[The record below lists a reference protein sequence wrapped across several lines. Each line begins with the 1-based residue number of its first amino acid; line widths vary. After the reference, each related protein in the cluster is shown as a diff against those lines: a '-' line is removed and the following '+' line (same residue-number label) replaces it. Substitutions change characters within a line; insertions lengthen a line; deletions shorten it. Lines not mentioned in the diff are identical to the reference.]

1 MCRHLW
7 KWSIQL
13 HNAVRATGH
22 RHHIL
27 VPRALFPPPSD
38 EKSLGNEIAG
48 VTVEV
53 SNDVPWSLRT
63 VFRTLK
69 PVLCPPNLIVIVTY
83 VACDPIITII
93 TITVESIYSI
103 TAISIPR
110 AVVVEA
116 IIDICNEEK
125 CSQYNKYAQYLK
137 RYTLQLITL
146 HIYMKEK

>member
-1 MCRHLW
+1 M
-7 KWSIQL
+7 
-13 HNAVRATGH
+13 
-22 RHHIL
+22 
-27 VPRALFPPPSD
+27 
-38 EKSLGNEIAG
+38 
-48 VTVEV
+48 
-53 SNDVPWSLRT
+53 
-63 VFRTLK
+63 
-69 PVLCPPNLIVIVTY
+69 LCPPNSIVIVTY

-125 CSQYNKYAQYLK
+125 CSQYNKYAQYVK